1 MKKLFAVIISVMIIG
16 ILCGCTKQTPEE
28 RYYWYIEDNKI
39 IEISPEEY
47 DPCIHR
53 TGNKLDM
60 QYDAIRLY
68 LGE

>member
-1 MKKLFAVIISVMIIG
+1 MKKVFTIIISVMLIG

-39 IEISPEEY
+39 IMISPEEY
-47 DPCIHR
+47 DSSIHR
-53 TGNKLDM
+53 TGNRLDL
-60 QYDAIRLY
+60 QYDEIRVY